1 MNLGENDLAAS
12 LVAVN
17 RLNMQMQ
24 RISADGRKQAQI
36 HELATQIMLECSV
49 IREVTAP
56 PLVKV
61 KPGFFARFFG
71 KKE

>member
-1 MNLGENDLAAS
+1 MNLGENDLASS

-17 RLNMQMQ
+17 RLNMQLQ
-24 RISADGRKQAQI
+24 RLSADGRKQAQM

-49 IREVTAP
+49 IREITAP

-61 KPGFFARFFG
+61 KQGWLAKLFG
-71 KKE
+71 NN